1 MAKGMQRHGGWRW
14 LGLFW
19 ASVLV
24 ILLAGAGTLAWLG
37 PPPKD
42 AAPPP
47 AEAATPMAEAPPAE
61 PIPAA
66 PNPPAASLPALAP
79 VVAGPH
85 VEPAL
90 VEPSTVGPLP
100 RVAPD
105 GRSPMQAYARPFD
118 PREARP
124 RLALVVGGLGL
135 NASLTEQAIAA
146 LPPTTGLAFSPYAPR
161 ARPLIEQ
168 ARARG
173 FETLL
178 ALPLEPQGYPLNDP
192 GDRALLTGLPPGENL
207 ARLDWLLA
215 RFPGHV
221 GAIGALGSM
230 RGERY
235 AMLAE
240 PYEAMQAVLARRG
253 LLFLEARPGAPPPAR
268 AFGRSIDLVVDEPA
282 TRAEID
288 ARLLALER
296 LARERGSALGYVG
309 EASPVAVARIAA
321 WAAEA
326 TGRGI
331 VLAPPSALVRP
342 PR

>member
-1 MAKGMQRHGGWRW
+1 MTGYGGWRG

-19 ASVLV
+19 AMVTALALASV
-24 ILLAGAGTLAWLG
+24 AMLAWLG
-37 PPPKD
+37 PPPGD
-42 AAPPP
+42 AAAVAAAP
-47 AEAATPMAEAPPAE
+47 APLADERKDEAAPAT
-61 PIPAA
+61 
-66 PNPPAASLPALAP
+66 PNPPAAALPSPAA

-90 VEPSTVGPLP
+90 VEPSAAGPLP

-105 GRSPMQAYARPFD
+105 GRSPMQAYARPFE
-118 PREARP
+118 PGETRP

-178 ALPLEPQGYPLNDP
+178 ALPMEPQGFPLNDP

-235 AMLAE
+235 ATLSE
-240 PYEAMQAVLARRG
+240 LYETMQGVLARRG
-253 LLFLEARPGAPPPAR
+253 LLFLDARPGAPPPAR
-268 AFGRSIDLVVDEPA
+268 AVGRSIDLVVDEPA

-326 TGRGI
+326 PGRGI
-331 VLAPPSALVRP
+331 ILAPPSALVRP